1 MKKSV
6 QYICEKCSRCFKN
19 EQDALDCEN
28 NHGLP
33 VEVLVPLGYKSG
45 VDEVFEHRVPN
56 RVIVKMSNG
65 KVARYDYNG
74 LANSY
79 EYRPKKDTDLML

>member
-6 QYICEKCSRCFKN
+6 QYVCEKCFRHFAN

-33 VEVLVPLGYKSG
+33 VEVLVPLGYKPG
-45 VDEVFEHRVPN
+45 TDEVFEHKIPR

-65 KVARYDYNG
+65 KVGCYEFNG
-74 LANSY
+74 FANSY

>member
-6 QYICEKCSRCFKN
+6 QYVCEKCFRHFEN

-33 VEVLVPLGYKSG
+33 VEVLVPLGYKPQ
-45 VDEVFEHRVPN
+45 VDENFENRVPS

-65 KVARYDYNG
+65 KVCRYDYHG
-74 LANSY
+74 FANSY